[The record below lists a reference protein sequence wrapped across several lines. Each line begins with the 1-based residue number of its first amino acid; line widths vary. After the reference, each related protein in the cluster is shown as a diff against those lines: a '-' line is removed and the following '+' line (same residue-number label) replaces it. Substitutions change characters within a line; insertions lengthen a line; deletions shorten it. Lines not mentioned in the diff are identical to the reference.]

1 MKSIVLIAL
10 SVITLH
16 ATAQTQNISSMKRSN
31 SKQTVLA
38 VNNSYTF
45 LKNESVNSRYL
56 NSVIESSSSAISE
69 LENVAANFNI
79 TTIDEYEA
87 NEPSEYQVTF
97 KNEQGHLYVTY
108 NHDGQ
113 IIKSIERFKNIAIP
127 SFLRVHLAKT
137 YPNWSIGNNICTK
150 QYSILKGV
158 KTIYKIEIQNGNT
171 SKTISISN
179 EGVLL

>member
-1 MKSIVLIAL
+1 MKSIVLITL

-16 ATAQTQNISSMKRSN
+16 ATAQTQNISFMKRTNSN
-31 SKQTVLA
+31 QTVLV
-38 VNNSYTF
+38 VNNSDAF
-45 LKNESVNSRYL
+45 LKNEAVNSRYL
-56 NSVIESSSSAISE
+56 NSVTESSPSAISK

-87 NEPSEYQVTF
+87 HEPSEYQVTF

-108 NHDGQ
+108 NHEGQ

-127 SFLRVHLAKT
+127 SFLRVHIAKS
-137 YPNWSIGNNICTK
+137 YPNWSIGNNVCTK
-150 QYSILKGV
+150 QYNIHQGA
-158 KTIYKIEIQNGNT
+158 KTIYKIEMQNGNT

-179 EGVLL
+179 EAVLL